1 MRHFFTAGQSL
12 QEYAL
17 IFGLVT
23 VLGVGVLMTLG
34 DTLSDLL
41 TGDRPVQGLQST
53 TDILVTSTPSGGGT
67 TAPNVFFDSQSE
79 TLSFNLPNGQPV
91 TLEQFPLDVQ
101 EGLNTTSIEGVNA
114 KLLDTLDSLVQQLE
128 GSNAFSPEMLYS
140 LKNLSNK
147 AHALGG
153 VQGGLE
159 QGANNMTS
167 LHTPAAPIQ
176 AYLAQYYDEIMSIG
190 YLSDET
196 TSDYAVN
203 LSTDPALEAYMKKL
217 YPPSEEKGYQA
228 VGTSLY
234 DTLKAYQ
241 KAEESGA
248 LSNTEVKTVVDMLM
262 KNIVDVSQAVHQSAL
277 TQPDQMAT
285 TAASHLTH
293 DNAGGIC
300 VVAQGESTGHS
311 CQ

>member
-1 MRHFFTAGQSL
+1 MRRFFTAGQSL

-17 IFGLVT
+17 IFGLVA
-23 VLGVGVLMTLG
+23 VLGVGVLMALG
-34 DTLSDLL
+34 DTTADLL
-41 TGDRPVQGLQST
+41 TWERRGQGLQAT
-53 TDILVTSTPSGGGT
+53 TDILVTSTSDGGAAA
-67 TAPNVFFDSQSE
+67 APNVFFDSQSE
-79 TLSFNLPNGQPV
+79 TLSFSLPNGQPV

-114 KLLDTLDSLVQQLE
+114 QLLDTLDSLVQQLE
-128 GSNAFSPEMLYS
+128 ASNSFSPEMLYS

-153 VQGGLE
+153 VQGSLE
-159 QGANNMTS
+159 QGANNMRP

-176 AYLAQYYDEIMSIG
+176 PYLAQYYDEIMSIG
-190 YLSDET
+190 YLAEET
-196 TSDYAVN
+196 TSNFAVN
-203 LSTDPALEAYMKKL
+203 LSSDPTLEASMKKL

-241 KAEESGA
+241 KAEESGSLA
-248 LSNTEVKTVVDMLM
+248 NTEVKTVVDLLM
-262 KNIVDVSQAVHQSAL
+262 KNIVDVSQSVHQSAL
-277 TQPDQMAT
+277 TQPAQMAK

-293 DNAGGIC
+293 DSAGNIC